1 MFSIKQWWLK
11 RRRSVVVL
19 APGVDLNALADRV
32 HDRIRETRG
41 EDNPLNAL
49 FKITQEEADELATMQ
64 QLREA
69 MQMREWM
76 HGLPGRQRS
85 VLIDHVERGLN
96 YKEIARERGLT
107 YRIVLRDLT
116 RAYATLRMRQ
126 LENDDGH
133 QGSNDDGRDGS
144 TTISSG
150 LSGLRFAEA
159 HVGSPGGICDDGAPL
174 ERISSGGGHERFG
187 ASGQES

>member
-11 RRRSVVVL
+11 RRRSVVIL

-41 EDNPLNAL
+41 EDNPLTVL

-126 LENDDGH
+126 LENENGQSKYGDRGH
-133 QGSNDDGRDGS
+133 GAG
-144 TTISSG
+144 TISPG

-159 HVGSPGGICDDGAPL
+159 HVGGPGGICDDGAPL

-187 ASGQES
+187 ASGQEGR